1 MVGVM
6 VTSSKRTYV
15 SLPCLPELL
24 QSVPVTPQQATHTS
38 TGDSWT
44 GEASLAQSLVG
55 PRLLSPGS
63 WCTRFSLCPPRVSI
77 SPVLWKFCKQIP
89 LAFKVKFPVGSQS
102 LCPLFEKE
110 KWFALYFLG
119 LHNHYRRWL
128 QHDIK
133 RHLLLGRKAMTNPD
147 SILRSRDIT
156 LLTKVHIVKAMV
168 FVVVMDGCESW
179 TIKKAE
185 HWRMDVF
192 DLWCCRRLLRVP
204 WNCKEIQPV
213 YPKGNQSWIF
223 IGRTDVKAET
233 PILWSADG
241 KSWLIGKTLMLG
253 KKARREG
260 NNRWDSWMASLI
272 QWT

>member
-192 DLWCCRRLLRVP
+192 ELWCCRRLLRVP

-213 YPKGNQSWIF
+213 S
-223 IGRTDVKAET
+223 
-233 PILWSADG
+233 ILKEISPEYSLEG
-241 KSWLIGKTLMLG
+241 LMLKLKPQYFG
-253 KKARREG
+253 QLMGRADSLEKPWCWERRQEEKATTEQMG
-260 NNRWDSWMASLI
+260 
-272 QWT
+272 